1 MCQTTQNILFALT
14 VVPFSLRVFLNGHTF
29 PFTIAMVQLSLHVVL
44 LMFKWLPVACYS
56 YQSESLFMT
65 FSQLAALEAESK
77 DRSATTVSPSES
89 SESLHMRS
97 VVVKCL
103 QDSMEV
109 KVAVEKA
116 EAFGLGFPIDPQFL
130 NLGPVVQSQRRCQA
144 EFTGDG
150 AYAFRALHGECGTK
164 LTVRLLV

>member
-1 MCQTTQNILFALT
+1 
-14 VVPFSLRVFLNGHTF
+14 
-29 PFTIAMVQLSLHVVL
+29 MVQLSLHAVL
-44 LMFKWLPVACYS
+44 LMFKWLPVVCYS
-56 YQSESLFMT
+56 YQTESLFMT
-65 FSQLAALEAESK
+65 FSELAALEAESK

-89 SESLHMRS
+89 SESLRMRS
-97 VVVKCL
+97 VVVECL

-109 KVAVEKA
+109 KVVEVEKM
-116 EAFGLGFPIDPQFL
+116 EAFGLGFPIDPQLL
-130 NLGPVVQSQRRCQA
+130 NLGPVVQSLRRCRG